1 MWQETNEG
9 LYKKFNFPN
18 FTAALNFIQLLANST
33 PDIIAHLRWQNK
45 EGKVCIWLTS
55 HKEDSKESI
64 TKDDHLFANV
74 INNLFKETNRPIT
87 ETSKPMKTIDE
98 IKIFADGG
106 SRGNPGPSASGYAL
120 LDMQD
125 KIISQKGIYIGVTT
139 NNQAEYHALK
149 LALEASRDLHP
160 KKIHVFMDSLLV
172 VNQMLGK
179 YKVRN
184 RDLWPI
190 NQSINEIAAT
200 FKEVTYTQ
208 VPRELNKLAD
218 SLVNQALDAE
228 LEKQ

>member
-1 MWQETNEG
+1 MWQETTKG
-9 LYKKFNFPN
+9 LYKKFKFPD
-18 FTAALNFIQLLANST
+18 FAAALNFIQVLST
-33 PDIIAHLRWQNK
+33 SIPDVITHLRWQNK
-45 EGKVCIWLTS
+45 EGEVCIWLTS
-55 HKEDSKESI
+55 HGKENGETIEKNDYK
-64 TKDDHLFANV
+64 FANE
-74 INNLFKETNRPIT
+74 INNLFKAHNHPVKTP
-87 ETSKPMKTIDE
+87 KLMKTVDE

-125 KIISQKGIYIGVTT
+125 KIICQKGVYIGVTT

-149 LALEASRDLHP
+149 LALEASQELHP
-160 KKIHVFMDSLLV
+160 KKIHIFMDSLLV

-190 NQSINEIAAT
+190 NQSINELTAT

-218 SLVNQALDAE
+218 SLVNQALDNE
-228 LEKQ
+228 LEK

>member
-1 MWQETNEG
+1 MWQETNKG
-9 LYKKFNFPN
+9 LYRKFNFPS
-18 FTAALNFIQLLANST
+18 FADALNFIQIIANSM
-33 PDIIAHLRWQNK
+33 PDIITHLRWQNK
-45 EGKVCIWLTS
+45 EGEVSIWLTS
-55 HKEDSKESI
+55 RKEDNAEI
-64 TKDDHLFANV
+64 VTKYDHQFAV
-74 INNLFKETNRPIT
+74 GIDNLFKPFNSPKDAPKLTRT
-87 ETSKPMKTIDE
+87 VDE

-125 KIISQKGIYIGVTT
+125 KIISQEGVYIGVTT

-160 KKIHVFMDSLLV
+160 KKVHVFMDSLLV

-190 NQSINEIAAT
+190 NQSINELAAT

-208 VPRELNKLAD
+208 IPRELNKLAD

>member
-1 MWQETNEG
+1 MWQETGKG
-9 LYKKFNFPN
+9 LYRKFNFPN
-18 FTAALNFIQLLANST
+18 FTAALNFIQIITNAM
-33 PDIIAHLRWQNK
+33 PDIITHLRWENK
-45 EGKVCIWLTS
+45 EGEVRIWLTS
-55 HKEDSKESI
+55 YKEGNTETV
-64 TKDDHLFANV
+64 TKNDHQFTIK
-74 INNLFKETNRPIT
+74 INNLFKTLNLPSDT
-87 ETSKPMKTIDE
+87 PKLTKTIDE

-125 KIISQKGIYIGVTT
+125 KIISQKGVYIGVTT

-149 LALEASRDLHP
+149 LALEASRDLNP
-160 KKIHVFMDSLLV
+160 KKVHVFMDSLLV
-172 VNQMLGK
+172 INQMLGK

-190 NQSINEIAAT
+190 NQSINELAAT

-208 VPRELNKLAD
+208 IPRELNKLAD
-218 SLVNQALDAE
+218 SLVNQALNAE